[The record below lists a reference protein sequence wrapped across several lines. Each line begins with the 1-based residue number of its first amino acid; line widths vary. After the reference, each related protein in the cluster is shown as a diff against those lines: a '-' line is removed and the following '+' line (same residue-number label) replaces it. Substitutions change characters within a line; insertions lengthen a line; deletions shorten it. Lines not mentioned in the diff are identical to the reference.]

1 MLPDNFVDGFSMAC
15 PCVQAGSADS
25 KLLRLMVLTV
35 EKGPAMGRVEG
46 KVALI
51 SGAAR
56 GQGRSHARLLA
67 AEGADIIA
75 VDICAD
81 IETNEYPLARP
92 EDLDE
97 TARLVEKE
105 GRRAYTEIADV
116 RDRAALSAAIDRG
129 VAEFG
134 RLDIVVANAGIC
146 PLTAGLPPQAFV
158 DAVDVDLVGVM
169 NLVHASMKHL
179 QAGASIIVTGSV
191 AAFMASAVNTTGM
204 DGGPGGAGYAFA
216 KQVVAHYVNDLALA
230 LAPSSIRV
238 NAIHPTNVNTD
249 MLHSPPMYRAFRPD
263 LKEPTREEAELVFP
277 VDAGDAGSLRRARR
291 HQRGGAI
298 SRQRRAPDTSPA
310 SSCVSMQ
317 AGSSR
322 SNRGRR
328 REGLSVPRGIIYVE
342 TMPASPDR
350 EEEYHKWY
358 NDTHLE
364 QICSVDGIVS
374 ARRFAP
380 TDGEGPFIAIY
391 ELDCDDLDAAVRQDG
406 RTRQRAAR
414 CPR

>member
-1 MLPDNFVDGFSMAC
+1 MRVIGIDG
-15 PCVQAGSADS
+15 VRKDQ
-25 KLLRLMVLTV
+25 
-35 EKGPAMGRVEG
+35 AMGSDEPLARSAKGRVTG

-75 VDICAD
+75 VDICED

-105 GRRAYTEIADV
+105 GQRAYTEIADV

-134 RLDIVVANAGIC
+134 GLDIVVANAGIC

-158 DAVDVDLVGVM
+158 DAVDVDLVGVL

-179 QAGASIIVTGSV
+179 QAGASIVATGSV
-191 AAFMASAVNTTGM
+191 AAFMASMNTSGI

-216 KQVVAHYVNDLALA
+216 KQVVAHYVNDLAAA
-230 LAPSSIRV
+230 LAPKQIRV
-238 NAIHPTNVNTD
+238 NAIHPTNCNTD

-263 LKEPTREEAELVFP
+263 LQNPTREDAELVFP
-277 VDAGDAGSLRRARR
+277 VIQGMPIPYVEPEDISEAVLFLASDAARYVTGQQLRVDAGGFLKVKPWS
-291 HQRGGAI
+291 GA
-298 SRQRRAPDTSPA
+298 
-310 SSCVSMQ
+310 
-317 AGSSR
+317 
-322 SNRGRR
+322 
-328 REGLSVPRGIIYVE
+328 
-342 TMPASPDR
+342 
-350 EEEYHKWY
+350 
-358 NDTHLE
+358 
-364 QICSVDGIVS
+364 
-374 ARRFAP
+374 
-380 TDGEGPFIAIY
+380 
-391 ELDCDDLDAAVRQDG
+391 
-406 RTRQRAAR
+406 
-414 CPR
+414 

>member
-1 MLPDNFVDGFSMAC
+1 
-15 PCVQAGSADS
+15 
-25 KLLRLMVLTV
+25 
-35 EKGPAMGRVEG
+35 MGRVEG

-56 GQGRSHARLLA
+56 GQGRSHAQLLA

-75 VDICAD
+75 VDICED
-81 IETNEYPLARP
+81 IATNEYPLASP

-105 GRRAYTEIADV
+105 GQRATPRSPTSATAPHCRRRSIAG
-116 RDRAALSAAIDRG
+116 SPSSG
-129 VAEFG
+129 K
-134 RLDIVVANAGIC
+134 LDIVVANAGIC

-158 DAVDVDLVGVM
+158 DAVDVDLIGVM

-179 QAGASIIVTGSV
+179 TAGASIIATGSV
-191 AAFMASAVNTTGM
+191 AAFMATAVNTSGM

-216 KQVVAHYVNDLALA
+216 KQVVAHYVNDLANA
-230 LAPSSIRV
+230 LAPEQIRV

-263 LKEPTREEAELVFP
+263 LENPTREDAELVFP
-277 VDAGDAGSLRRARR
+277 VIQGDADSLRRARG
-291 HQRGGAI
+291 HQRSGAVPG
-298 SRQRRAPDTSPA
+298 QRRGPLRHRPA
-310 SSCVSMQ
+310 
-317 AGSSR
+317 AA
-322 SNRGRR
+322 RR
-328 REGLSVPRGIIYVE
+328 RGWLPEDQAVVGRVGEARIWPRGIIYVE

-350 EEEYHKWY
+350 EAEYHKWY

-364 QICSVDGIVS
+364 QILSVDGIVS

-380 TDGEGPFIAIY
+380 TNGDGPFIAIY
-391 ELDCDDLDAAVRQDG
+391 ELDCDDLDAAA
-406 RTRQRAAR
+406 AAR
-414 CPR
+414 RSARLALTGLDNIAMDPKPIPNVYREIGSLGP